1 MLSTSTDTSEHILK
15 HCGGGLDEIARSEVF
30 FFQTMNSTILGTSL

>member
-1 MLSTSTDTSEHILK
+1 MMSTSTDTSEHILK

-30 FFQTMNSTILGTSL
+30 FQTMNSTILGTSL

>member
-15 HCGGGLDEIARSEVF
+15 HLGGLDEIARSEVF